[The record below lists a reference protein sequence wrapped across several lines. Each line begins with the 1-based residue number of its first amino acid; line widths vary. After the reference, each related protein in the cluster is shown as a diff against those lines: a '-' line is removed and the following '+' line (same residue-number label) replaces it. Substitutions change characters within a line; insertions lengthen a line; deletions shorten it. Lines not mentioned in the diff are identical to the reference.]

1 MTRTTRRKHC
11 FVILGSIFIGFLII
25 VWNIIFSAIDT
36 IDDTTVLVQPMA
48 FSAPFTMA
56 QSLEGVVAIAPVLF
70 VGMWGFA
77 MATFLHVRRWCD
89 VKMHITQ
96 IILSTIILV
105 LMTLYAISLPMATGV
120 YESDV
125 QLRDVA
131 VAGTQSLLS
140 MAFTSVIILGAIYF
154 SIFMTGVLLGI
165 FVKRIC
171 ARVLEE

>member
-1 MTRTTRRKHC
+1 MQHSKEHL
-11 FVILGSIFIGFLII
+11 FVIFGSVFAGFLI
-25 VWNIIFSAIDT
+25 VAWNIIFSAADT

-96 IILSTIILV
+96 IILSAIILV
-105 LMTLYAISLPMATGV
+105 LMTLYATNLPMATGV

-131 VAGTQSLLS
+131 VAGVQSFFN
-140 MAFTSVIILGAIYF
+140 MALTSVIILSTVYG
-154 SIFMTGVLLGI
+154 GVFVAGVALGI
-165 FVKRIC
+165 FVRKMC
-171 ARVLEE
+171 YGSMLEA